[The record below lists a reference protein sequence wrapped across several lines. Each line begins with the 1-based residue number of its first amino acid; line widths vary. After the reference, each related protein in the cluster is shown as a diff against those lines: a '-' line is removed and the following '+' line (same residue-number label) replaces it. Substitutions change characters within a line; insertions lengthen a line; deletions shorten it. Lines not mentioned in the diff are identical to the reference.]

1 MMIHFPSLLLFIS
14 LQKTKRRMSL
24 PFFFTKKYLR
34 SKKDSRFLS
43 VISYITILGISLGVA
58 VVIIALT
65 ILDGFDKVVTE
76 KIIRFNSHIKIVSFG
91 NRNLPS
97 FSETAPQILEKFN
110 NDISKIEP
118 FTSKLAIIKSKKIT
132 EGITLL
138 GVQSDNS
145 ELNNFLQSGNFD
157 LSPSGNELQKIILG
171 KTLAE
176 KLFIKAGD
184 VVTIF
189 CLRKDQIPTADN
201 PPGIEQFT
209 VSGIYESGMSEYDDL
224 NAFINIQVAQN
235 IFGMDDLV
243 SGYNIKLK
251 NLSNVNSVADRL
263 QDFLGYPFYVRTVFQ
278 LHQNIFTWI
287 ELQKKPIPI
296 ILGLIIFVAVF
307 NIVGTLLMIVLERTN
322 AIGVL
327 RSLGANRKLIIKTFL
342 YHSVFLT
349 VIGIAVGI
357 LLAFVL
363 SYLQQNFDII
373 SLPSKIY
380 FVTKVPISIELNNY
394 LLVTI
399 VTAVISITAS
409 LLPAFIASR
418 IKPISAIRFE

>member
-1 MMIHFPSLLLFIS
+1 
-14 LQKTKRRMSL
+14 MSL

-43 VISYITILGISLGVA
+43 VISSITIIGISLGVA

-65 ILDGFDKVVTE
+65 ILDGFGKVVTE
-76 KIIRFNSHIKIVSFG
+76 KIIKFNSHIKVVSFG
-91 NRNLPS
+91 NRNLPP
-97 FSETAPQILEKFN
+97 FSETAPLIGKEFN
-110 NDISKIEP
+110 KDIAKIEP

-138 GVQSDNS
+138 GVHSDNS

-157 LSPSGNELQKIILG
+157 LSESENELQKIIIG
-171 KTLAE
+171 KALAE
-176 KLFIKAGD
+176 KLFVKVSDII
-184 VVTIF
+184 TIF
-189 CLRKDQIPTADN
+189 CLRKDQIPTLDN
-201 PPGIEQFT
+201 PPGIEQFI

-224 NAFINIQVAQN
+224 NSFINIKIAQN
-235 IFGMDDLV
+235 LFGMGDQI

-251 NLSNVNSVADRL
+251 DLTKVNLVADRL
-263 QDFLGYPFYVRTVFQ
+263 QDLLGYPFYVRTIYQ

-307 NIVGTLLMIVLERTN
+307 NIVGTLLMIVLERTS
-322 AIGVL
+322 AIGIL

-342 YHSVFLT
+342 YHSAFLT
-349 VIGIAVGI
+349 AIGVTVGI
-357 LLAFVL
+357 VIAFVL
-363 SYLQQNFDII
+363 SFLQQNFDII
-373 SLPSKIY
+373 SLPGKVY
-380 FVTKVPISIELNNY
+380 FITKVPISIELNNY
-394 LLVTI
+394 LI
-399 VTAVISITAS
+399 VTAVTVVISLAAS
-409 LLPAFIASR
+409 FLPAFIASR

>member
-1 MMIHFPSLLLFIS
+1 
-14 LQKTKRRMSL
+14 MSL

-43 VISYITILGISLGVA
+43 VISTITIIGISLGVA

-76 KIIRFNSHIKIVSFG
+76 KIVKFNSHIKIVSFG

-157 LSPSGNELQKIILG
+157 LSQSENELQKIILG

-176 KLFIKAGD
+176 KLFVKAGD

>member
-1 MMIHFPSLLLFIS
+1 
-14 LQKTKRRMSL
+14 MSL
-24 PFFFTKKYLR
+24 PFFFTKKYLQ

-43 VISYITILGISLGVA
+43 VISSITIIGIALGVA

-76 KIIRFNSHIKIVSFG
+76 KIIKFNSHIKIVSFG
-91 NRNLPS
+91 NRNLPPY
-97 FSETAPQILEKFN
+97 SEIAPRIGAELN
-110 NDISKIEP
+110 NISSIQP
-118 FTSKLAIIKSKKIT
+118 FASKLAIIKSKKIT

-138 GVQSDNS
+138 GVQSNNS
-145 ELNNFLQSGNFD
+145 ELNSFIRSGNFD
-157 LSPSGNELQKIILG
+157 LSQSGNELQKIILG

-176 KLFIKAGD
+176 KLFINAGD
-184 VVTIF
+184 IVTIF

-201 PPGIEQFT
+201 PPGIEQFI

-224 NAFINIQVAQN
+224 NAFINIKIAQEL
-235 IFGMDDLV
+235 FGMGDQI

-251 NLSNVNSVADRL
+251 DFTKVNAVADRL
-263 QDFLGYPFYVRTVFQ
+263 QDLLSYPYYVRTLYQ

-342 YHSVFLT
+342 YHSAFLT
-349 VIGIAVGI
+349 IIGVIVGI
-357 LLAFVL
+357 VIAFIL
-363 SYLQQNFDII
+363 STLQQNYDII
-373 SLPSKIY
+373 SLPGKVY
-380 FVTKVPISIELNNY
+380 FVSKVPISIELKNY
-394 LLVTI
+394 MFVTV
-399 VTAVISITAS
+399 VTVVISIAAS
-409 LLPAFIASR
+409 FLPAFIASR
-418 IKPISAIRFE
+418 IRPITAIRFE

>member
-1 MMIHFPSLLLFIS
+1 
-14 LQKTKRRMSL
+14 MSL

-43 VISYITILGISLGVA
+43 VISSITIIGISLGVA

-91 NRNLPS
+91 NRNLPP
-97 FSETAPQILEKFN
+97 FSETAPLIWKEFN
-110 NDISKIEP
+110 KDITKIEP

-157 LSPSGNELQKIILG
+157 LSQSENELQKIILG
-171 KTLAE
+171 KTLSE
-176 KLFIKAGD
+176 KLFVKVGD

-201 PPGIEQFT
+201 PPGIEQFI

-224 NAFINIQVAQN
+224 NAFINIKVAQN
-235 IFGMDDLV
+235 IFGMGDQI

-251 NLSNVNSVADRL
+251 NLANVNVVADRL
-263 QDFLGYPFYVRTVFQ
+263 QDLLGYPYYVRTIYQ

-322 AIGVL
+322 AIGIL

-342 YHSVFLT
+342 YHSAFLT
-349 VIGIAVGI
+349 AIGVTVGI
-357 LLAFVL
+357 VFAFVL

-373 SLPSKIY
+373 SLPGKIY
-380 FVTKVPISIELNNY
+380 FITKVPISIELNNY
-394 LLVTI
+394 LLVTV
-399 VTAVISITAS
+399 VTVVISIAAS
-409 LLPAFIASR
+409 LLPAYIASR

>member
-1 MMIHFPSLLLFIS
+1 
-14 LQKTKRRMSL
+14 MSL

-43 VISYITILGISLGVA
+43 VISSITIIGISLGVA

-91 NRNLPS
+91 NRNLPP
-97 FSETAPQILEKFN
+97 FSETAPLIRKEFN
-110 NDISKIEP
+110 QDITIIEP

-157 LSPSGNELQKIILG
+157 LSLSENELQKIILG

-176 KLFIKAGD
+176 KLFVKVGD
-184 VVTIF
+184 IITIF
-189 CLRKDQIPTADN
+189 CLRKDQIPTLDN
-201 PPGIEQFT
+201 PPGIEQFI

-224 NAFINIQVAQN
+224 NAFINLKVAQN
-235 IFGMDDLV
+235 IFGMGDQI

-251 NLSNVNSVADRL
+251 NLANVNVVADRL
-263 QDFLGYPFYVRTVFQ
+263 QDFLGYPYYVRTIFQ

-307 NIVGTLLMIVLERTN
+307 NIVGTLLMIVLERTS
-322 AIGVL
+322 AIGIL

-349 VIGIAVGI
+349 AIGVTVGI
-357 LLAFVL
+357 VFAFVL
-363 SYLQQNFDII
+363 SFLQQNFYII
-373 SLPSKIY
+373 SLPGKIY

-394 LLVTI
+394 LLVTV
-399 VTAVISITAS
+399 VTVVISIAAS

>member
-1 MMIHFPSLLLFIS
+1 
-14 LQKTKRRMSL
+14 MSL

-43 VISYITILGISLGVA
+43 VISYITITGIALGVA

-65 ILDGFDKVVTE
+65 ILDGFDKVITE
-76 KIIRFNSHIKIVSFG
+76 KIIKFNSHIKVISFG

-97 FSETAPQILEKFN
+97 FSETVPQIETVFK
-110 NDISKIEP
+110 DITSIQP
-118 FTSKLAIIKSKKIT
+118 FASKLAIIKSKKMT

-138 GVQSDNS
+138 GVQSGNS
-145 ELNNFLQSGNFD
+145 ELNNFMQSGNFD
-157 LSPSGNELQKIILG
+157 LTQSENELQKIILG

-176 KLFIKAGD
+176 KLFVKVGD

-224 NAFINIQVAQN
+224 NAFINLNVAQD
-235 IFGMDDLV
+235 IFGMGDHI

-251 NLSNVNSVADRL
+251 DLTNVNVVADRL
-263 QDFLGYPFYVRTVFQ
+263 QDLLGYPYYVRTVFQ

-322 AIGVL
+322 AIGIL

-342 YHSVFLT
+342 YHSAFLT
-349 VIGIAVGI
+349 AIGVMVGI
-357 LLAFVL
+357 VLAFVL
-363 SYLQQNFDII
+363 SILQQDFDII
-373 SLPSKIY
+373 SLPGKVY
-380 FVTKVPISIELNNY
+380 FITKVPISIELNNY
-394 LLVTI
+394 LLVTA
-399 VTAVISITAS
+399 VTVVISLAAS
-409 LLPAFIASR
+409 FLPAFIASR

>member
-1 MMIHFPSLLLFIS
+1 
-14 LQKTKRRMSL
+14 MSL

-43 VISYITILGISLGVA
+43 VISYITITGIALGVA

-65 ILDGFDKVVTE
+65 ILDGFDKVITD
-76 KIIRFNSHIKIVSFG
+76 KIIKFNSHIKVVSFG

-97 FSETAPQILEKFN
+97 FSETVPQIETTFK
-110 NDISKIEP
+110 DITSIQP
-118 FTSKLAIIKSKKIT
+118 FASKLAIIKSKKMT

-138 GVQSDNS
+138 GVQSGNS
-145 ELNNFLQSGNFD
+145 ELNNFMQSGNFD
-157 LSPSGNELQKIILG
+157 LAQSGNELQKIILG

-176 KLFIKAGD
+176 KLFVKVGD

-189 CLRKDQIPTADN
+189 CLRKDQIPTVDN

-224 NAFINIQVAQN
+224 NAFINLKVAQD
-235 IFGMDDLV
+235 IFGMDDHI

-251 NLSNVNSVADRL
+251 DLNNVNAIAERL
-263 QDFLGYPFYVRTVFQ
+263 QDLLGYPYYVRTVFQ

-322 AIGVL
+322 AIGIL

-349 VIGIAVGI
+349 AIGVMVGI
-357 LLAFVL
+357 ILAFVL
-363 SYLQQNFDII
+363 SILQQDFDII
-373 SLPSKIY
+373 SLPGKVY
-380 FVTKVPISIELNNY
+380 FITKVPISIELNNY
-394 LLVTI
+394 LLVTA
-399 VTAVISITAS
+399 VTVVISLAAS

>member
-1 MMIHFPSLLLFIS
+1 
-14 LQKTKRRMSL
+14 MSL

-43 VISYITILGISLGVA
+43 VISSITIIGISLGVA

-65 ILDGFDKVVTE
+65 ILDGFDKVVSE
-76 KIIRFNSHIKIVSFG
+76 KIIRFNSHIKVVSFG
-91 NRNLPS
+91 NRNLPP
-97 FSETAPQILEKFN
+97 FSETAPLIEKEFN
-110 NDISKIEP
+110 KDIFKIEP

-145 ELNNFLQSGNFD
+145 ELNSFVQSGNFD
-157 LSPSGNELQKIILG
+157 LSQSGNELQKIILG
-171 KTLAE
+171 KTLSE
-176 KLFIKAGD
+176 KLFVKVGD
-184 VVTIF
+184 IITIF
-189 CLRKDQIPTADN
+189 CLRKDQIPTLDN
-201 PPGIEQFT
+201 PPGIEQFI

-224 NAFINIQVAQN
+224 NAFINIKVAQN
-235 IFGMDDLV
+235 IFGMGDRI

-251 NLSNVNSVADRL
+251 DLTKVNSVADRL
-263 QDFLGYPFYVRTVFQ
+263 QDFLGYPYYVRTIFQ

-342 YHSVFLT
+342 YHSAFLT
-349 VIGIAVGI
+349 VIGVIVGI
-357 LLAFVL
+357 VLAFVL

-373 SLPSKIY
+373 SLPGKIY

-399 VTAVISITAS
+399 VTVVISITAS

>member
-1 MMIHFPSLLLFIS
+1 
-14 LQKTKRRMSL
+14 MSL

-43 VISYITILGISLGVA
+43 VISSVTIVGISLGVA

-76 KIIRFNSHIKIVSFG
+76 KIIKFNSHIKIVSFG
-91 NRNLPS
+91 NRNLPPY
-97 FSETAPQILEKFN
+97 SETAPRILKEFYQDLVKT
-110 NDISKIEP
+110 EP

-138 GVQSDNS
+138 GVQSENS
-145 ELNNFLQSGNFD
+145 ELNNFLKSGNFN
-157 LSPSGNELQKIILG
+157 LSFSENKLQRIILG

-176 KLFIKAGD
+176 KLFVHTDD

-189 CLRKDQIPTADN
+189 CLRKDQIPTFDN
-201 PPGIEQFT
+201 PPGIEQFI

-224 NAFINIQVAQN
+224 NAFINIKAAQN
-235 IFGMDDLV
+235 IFAMDDQI

-251 NLSNVNSVADRL
+251 NLANVNMVADRL
-263 QDFLGYPFYVRTVFQ
+263 QDFLGYPFYVRTIYQ

-322 AIGVL
+322 AIGIL

-342 YHSVFLT
+342 IHSAFLT
-349 VIGIAVGI
+349 AIGVIFGI
-357 LLAFVL
+357 LIAFIL
-363 SYLQQNFDII
+363 SILQQEFDII
-373 SLPSKIY
+373 SLPGKVY
-380 FVTKVPISIELNNY
+380 FITKVPISIELNNY
-394 LLVTI
+394 LLVTA
-399 VTAVISITAS
+399 VTVVISLAAS
-409 LLPAFIASR
+409 LLPAWIASK

>member
-1 MMIHFPSLLLFIS
+1 
-14 LQKTKRRMSL
+14 MSL
-24 PFFFTKKYLR
+24 PFFFTKKYLQ

-43 VISYITILGISLGVA
+43 VISYITIIGISLGVA

-91 NRNLPS
+91 NRNLPP
-97 FSETAPQILEKFN
+97 FSATAPQILERFN
-110 NDISKIEP
+110 QDIVKIEP
-118 FTSKLAIIKSKKIT
+118 YTSKLAIIKSKKIT

-157 LSPSGNELQKIILG
+157 LSQSVNGLQKIILG

-176 KLFIKAGD
+176 KLFVKSGD

-224 NAFINIQVAQN
+224 NAFVNIKVAQN
-235 IFGMDDLV
+235 IFGMNDNI

-251 NLSNVNSVADRL
+251 KLSKVNLVADRL
-263 QDFLGYPFYVRTVFQ
+263 QDFLGYPYYVRTVFQ

-322 AIGVL
+322 AIGIL
-327 RSLGANRKLIIKTFL
+327 RSLGASRKLIIKTFL
-342 YHSVFLT
+342 YHSAFLT
-349 VIGIAVGI
+349 AIGAVVGI
-357 LLAFVL
+357 VLAFAL

-373 SLPSKIY
+373 SLPGKIY

-394 LLVTI
+394 LLVTA
-399 VTAVISITAS
+399 VTVVISITAS

>member
-1 MMIHFPSLLLFIS
+1 
-14 LQKTKRRMSL
+14 MSL

-43 VISYITILGISLGVA
+43 VISSITIIGISLGVA

-91 NRNLPS
+91 NRNLPP
-97 FSETAPQILEKFN
+97 FSETAPLIRKEFN
-110 NDISKIEP
+110 QDITIIEP

-157 LSPSGNELQKIILG
+157 LSLSENELQKIILG

-176 KLFIKAGD
+176 KLFVKVGD
-184 VVTIF
+184 IITIF
-189 CLRKDQIPTADN
+189 CLRKDQIPTLDN
-201 PPGIEQFT
+201 PPGIEQFI

-224 NAFINIQVAQN
+224 NAFINLKVAQN
-235 IFGMDDLV
+235 IFGMGDQI

-251 NLSNVNSVADRL
+251 NLANVNVVADRL
-263 QDFLGYPFYVRTVFQ
+263 QDFLGYPYYVRTIFQ

-307 NIVGTLLMIVLERTN
+307 NIVGTLLMIVLERTS
-322 AIGVL
+322 AIGIL

-349 VIGIAVGI
+349 AIGVTVGI
-357 LLAFVL
+357 VFAFVL
-363 SYLQQNFDII
+363 SYIQQNFDII
-373 SLPSKIY
+373 SLPGKIY

-394 LLVTI
+394 LLVTV
-399 VTAVISITAS
+399 VTVVISIAAS

>member
-1 MMIHFPSLLLFIS
+1 
-14 LQKTKRRMSL
+14 MSL
-24 PFFFTKKYLR
+24 PFFFTKRYLR

-43 VISYITILGISLGVA
+43 VISCITIIGISLGVA

-65 ILDGFDKVVTE
+65 ILDGFDKVVTD
-76 KIIRFNSHIKIVSFG
+76 KIIKFNSHIKIVSFG
-91 NRNLPS
+91 NRNLPP
-97 FSETAPQILEKFN
+97 FSETAPQIFEKFN
-110 NDISKIEP
+110 QDIVKIEP

-138 GVQSDNS
+138 GVQTSNS

-157 LSPSGNELQKIILG
+157 LSQSENKLQKIILG

-176 KLFIKAGD
+176 KLFVKAGD

-189 CLRKDQIPTADN
+189 CLRKDQIPTVDN

-209 VSGIYESGMSEYDDL
+209 VSGIYESGMTEYDDL
-224 NAFINIQVAQN
+224 NAFVNIKVAQN
-235 IFGMDDLV
+235 IFGMGDQI

-251 NLSNVNSVADRL
+251 DLTNVNLVADRL
-263 QDFLGYPFYVRTVFQ
+263 QDSLGYPYYVRTVFQ

-287 ELQKKPIPI
+287 ELQKKPIPV

-322 AIGVL
+322 AIGIL

-342 YHSVFLT
+342 YHSAFLT
-349 VIGIAVGI
+349 TVGVIVGI
-357 LLAFVL
+357 VLAFVL
-363 SYLQQNFDII
+363 SILQQNYDII
-373 SLPSKIY
+373 SLPGKVY
-380 FVTKVPISIELNNY
+380 FITKVPISIELNNY
-394 LLVTI
+394 LLVTA
-399 VTAVISITAS
+399 VTVIISLAAS

>member
-1 MMIHFPSLLLFIS
+1 
-14 LQKTKRRMSL
+14 MSL

-34 SKKDSRFLS
+34 SKKDSHFLS
-43 VISYITILGISLGVA
+43 VISYITIPGIALGVA

-76 KIIRFNSHIKIVSFG
+76 KIIRFNSHIKVVSFG

-97 FSETAPQILEKFN
+97 FSETVPQIEQEFN
-110 NDISKIEP
+110 KDIAKIEP
-118 FTSKLAIIKSKKIT
+118 FTSKLAIIKSKKLT

-138 GVQSDNS
+138 GVLNGNP
-145 ELNNFLQSGNFD
+145 ELNNFMQSGNFD
-157 LSPSGNELQKIILG
+157 LSQSGNELQKIILG

-176 KLFIKAGD
+176 KLFVKVGD
-184 VVTIF
+184 VITIF

-209 VSGIYESGMSEYDDL
+209 IAGIYESGMSEYDDL
-224 NAFINIQVAQN
+224 NAFINFKVAQD
-235 IFGMDDLV
+235 IFGMDGHI

-251 NLSNVNSVADRL
+251 DLNSVNVVAERL
-263 QDFLGYPFYVRTVFQ
+263 QDFLGYPYYVRTVFQ

-322 AIGVL
+322 AIGIL
-327 RSLGANRKLIIKTFL
+327 RSLGANRKLIIKIFL
-342 YHSVFLT
+342 YHSAFLT
-349 VIGIAVGI
+349 AIGIIVGI
-357 LLAFVL
+357 IIAFVL
-363 SYLQQNFDII
+363 SILQQDFDII
-373 SLPSKIY
+373 SLPGKIY

-394 LLVTI
+394 LLVTA
-399 VTAVISITAS
+399 VTVVISLAAS